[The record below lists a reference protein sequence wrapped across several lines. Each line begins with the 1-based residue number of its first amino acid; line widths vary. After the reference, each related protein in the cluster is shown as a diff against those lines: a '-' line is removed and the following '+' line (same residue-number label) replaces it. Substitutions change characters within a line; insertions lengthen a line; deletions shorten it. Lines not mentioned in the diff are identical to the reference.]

1 MSIYMICILPVLSTQ
16 GYTLMTDNTIILLF
30 YFYLDVHV
38 SDTLFLNKLIEDI
51 DNFEELGSNLN
62 IESQALKSIT
72 ERNSDDSRNGQK
84 EIISSWLQTSGSTAD
99 IETLIEAAESKCYM
113 KYVTV

>member
-30 YFYLDVHV
+30 YFYLDV

-51 DNFEELGSNLN
+51 DNFEELGSNLR

>member
-1 MSIYMICILPVLSTQ
+1 MICILPVPSTQ
-16 GYTLMTDNTIILLF
+16 GYTSMTDNTIILLF
-30 YFYLDVHV
+30 YFYLDV

-51 DNFEELGSNLN
+51 DNFVELGSNLS
-62 IESQALKSIT
+62 IEPQVLKSIT
-72 ERNSDDSRNGQK
+72 ERNCDNSRNGR
-84 EIISSWLQTSGSTAD
+84 EEVILSWLQTSGPTAD

>member
-1 MSIYMICILPVLSTQ
+1 M
-16 GYTLMTDNTIILLF
+16 
-30 YFYLDVHV
+30 
-38 SDTLFLNKLIEDI
+38 FLNKLVEDI

-62 IESQALKSIT
+62 IESHTLKDIT
-72 ERNSDDSRNGQK
+72 KRNSDNSRNGRD
-84 EIISSWLQTSGSTAD
+84 EVISSWLQTSGPTAD